1 MSKLIASEWERLW
14 KRKVT
19 WLMFAAIPVMVYA
32 AAKYCLHQ
40 NSTVTPDLPQYSVMG
55 NFPVLGLA
63 EMLMTVF
70 NLVVLV
76 LAALVVTEEH
86 RSGQLRMVLI
96 RTHSFRQII
105 LAKFFVV
112 VSFIFLY
119 LVAYFISCYGVGYA
133 MFSNPETYP
142 QFYYQSQV
150 TFIEGFIYNLKYYG
164 LAFLTLVAM
173 SSVVFFIAIVSHT
186 TTTILGI
193 GIGFLFISFTY
204 PNLINIFGQ
213 LLNQEV
219 FIKLYFTSIPMVQWQ
234 GLTFMLAESSNL
246 YGWIL
251 LVLSCYVL
259 LFQFLIILVTNRKSD
274 IFI

>member
-40 NSTVTPDLPQYSVMG
+40 NNTVTPDLPQYSVMG

-63 EMLMTVF
+63 EMLMTAF

-76 LAALVVTEEH
+76 LAALVVTDEH

-112 VSFIFLY
+112 VRFIFLY
-119 LVAYFISCYGVGYA
+119 LVAYFISCYGLG
-133 MFSNPETYP
+133 MRCFQT
-142 QFYYQSQV
+142 
-150 TFIEGFIYNLKYYG
+150 LKHIHN
-164 LAFLTLVAM
+164 
-173 SSVVFFIAIVSHT
+173 FFIQV
-186 TTTILGI
+186 
-193 GIGFLFISFTY
+193 
-204 PNLINIFGQ
+204 
-213 LLNQEV
+213 
-219 FIKLYFTSIPMVQWQ
+219 M
-234 GLTFMLAESSNL
+234 
-246 YGWIL
+246 
-251 LVLSCYVL
+251 
-259 LFQFLIILVTNRKSD
+259 
-274 IFI
+274 